1 MHKRFDDYIINI
13 ISISL
18 VLASLILILYNLT
31 ALKIYSPDGYNI
43 DIYSQLPSTFWTYCT
58 IVYFIGCILILQKDL
73 GLKVVGCVHLIIN
86 YLIIF
91 LVPHQLGY
99 YSYGA
104 DDELSHIGV
113 LKNIILTGYF
123 DITDIYPATHAIYV
137 SLSLLCNLKP
147 NVISLLLPSF
157 FSILFV
163 IGIYIFSRL
172 LLIHWSFVSILVYP
186 ISLIYFFGHFHF
198 SNVPNYAYFT
208 WLPIFLFCVLKY
220 LNQKNYQI
228 SIILT
233 IFIIVLP
240 FTHPFVLFFTI
251 FLLFSL
257 YIAHFL
263 LRSTNIVS
271 VKTLLGLLIC
281 SSFIWFIYSYYLY
294 YFFAAIPRCLHRG

>member
-1 MHKRFDDYIINI
+1 
-13 ISISL
+13 
-18 VLASLILILYNLT
+18 LYNLT